1 MILRITSISTNPLVI
16 LLLLLLVLLL
26 LVSVDGDG
34 DGDDTIVYSF
44 AVDVCIYY
52 YIN

>member
-16 LLLLLLVLLL
+16 LLLLLLLLV
-26 LVSVDGDG
+26 VSVDGDG

-52 YIN
+52 Y

>member
-16 LLLLLLVLLL
+16 LLLLLLV
-26 LVSVDGDG
+26 VSVDGDG
-34 DGDDTIVYSF
+34 DGDDTIVCSF

-52 YIN
+52 NIN